1 MGYHGD
7 HAKRQE
13 IIKALQKEKKT
24 LMNNL
29 RETEVKDKEFVATK
43 QRLRASLDQPLS
55 SYRKLVK
62 EVYILKDDRVETSD
76 VYFER

>member
-7 HAKRQE
+7 HAKGQE

-29 RETEVKDKEFVATK
+29 RETEVKAKEFVATK
-43 QRLRASLDQPLS
+43 
-55 SYRKLVK
+55 
-62 EVYILKDDRVETSD
+62 
-76 VYFER
+76 